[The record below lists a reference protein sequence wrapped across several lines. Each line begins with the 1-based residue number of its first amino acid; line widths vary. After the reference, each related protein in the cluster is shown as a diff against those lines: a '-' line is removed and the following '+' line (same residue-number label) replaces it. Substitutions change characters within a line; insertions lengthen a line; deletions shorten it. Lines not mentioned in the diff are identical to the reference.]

1 MKWTPI
7 NHCGRRCVAAALTG
21 AMLFSLIP
29 AAAAES
35 YEGAAPAAGRSS
47 AEYVTADWKFGR
59 AYTSGS
65 IAGGDLII
73 EDQSGNENDLKMQ
86 TYGEGDWSEYLSF
99 SEESMTGRDGSMVF
113 DGDTGTKTGA
123 DFITVDGAPI
133 NGETFETGYTIEVL
147 YYFPEDWTAADAW
160 MGILARQTDDPA
172 SFEGMDEPE
181 LGTMSMAVSN
191 CKEIQFSTAPADQG
205 HTMSSAAWSV
215 TMDEGGVW
223 YHIAVVS
230 DGHEISTYVNGCEAF
245 RDYASDEM
253 AGMYADPEDG
263 RFRVGSSWWN
273 GLDKFLQ
280 GSLQEIRISSRALD
294 KADWLIPN
302 PEDYLGEFGR
312 NDTYQ
317 LRNEDNYNYTNLSFY
332 ANPIW
337 VSVGE
342 GGTED
347 GFAAESLT
355 LQPGETEASVNLN
368 WYAPAGTVS
377 AQVKFGEQVV
387 DAAVSEL
394 TAPTK
399 VDTAKYTDTGKMACK
414 ATVSGLTPE
423 TTYQYQISNDGGA
436 TWSKVYTYTTAAED
450 SFTFAFTSDPQ
461 IKEDQSTNSGGWNP
475 ADGTNQTGWAVM
487 METVA
492 EAGAS
497 LMVSAGDQVEDQS
510 WGKSSEYAA
519 FFAPEEMTSMLY
531 APAVGNHDR
540 HYMFADHFNLPNE
553 MDVAGDGQPGTPSLL
568 EQIKTT
574 FRGQNNGTSQSHGNY
589 IQATADEI
597 ANHSESNG
605 VTPNAQGF
613 YDFTERRAMETR
625 GNYYYLFNN
634 VLFVTLNTGAYPGGN
649 DEENAGNADV
659 PSAGKD
665 NAEAEA
671 MVENFRRT
679 LEAAVEE
686 YAGQYDWL
694 IVTHHKS
701 TQTVA
706 KHAADSDIE
715 NYVDAGFES
724 LMDEFDVDF
733 VLGGHDH
740 VYSRSYVLKDGAR
753 NAEALDTFHDP
764 DGTIYLTGNC
774 ASDMQYYTP
783 FESLDKTN
791 NADYPILAN
800 GETGSQAYLAG
811 NLPYGNQE
819 YNQEYS
825 PSYALF
831 DVDGNTISVDVYN
844 LSGDSVNPESKR
856 IDHFT
861 VTKNTDGGD
870 QAQGFANGGST
881 LDLTQTGRYEAGE
894 TNVDG
899 GVMEIVSYNA
909 RTGWA
914 YAVNGQSGY
923 LTAIALK
930 TLEEKD
936 SVDLLDGNDID
947 VKALVEAADASFQY
961 GDMTSVAVSPD
972 GSTLA
977 AALQAEGYAD
987 AGRVALFACNPDGS
1001 LTLQKLVPVGVQPD
1015 MVTFADNHTVLTA
1028 DEGEPREGYG
1038 EGITDPKG
1046 SVSIVDTDA
1055 GTASVVTF
1063 DSFDSQRDSL
1073 AVAGVVLKKNTAP
1086 SVDFEPEYLALSGG
1100 RAYVTLQEA
1109 NAIAVLDLS
1118 AKAFTGV
1125 YSAGFEDYS
1134 TTPVDID
1141 KKDEAYAPKTYES
1154 LMGIRMPDGI
1164 AAFEAGGTTY
1174 LVTANEGDAREWGD
1188 EDLGTA
1194 YLNEDE
1200 RNFKDGEDTSPTG
1213 AITAEN
1219 SGLDGKV
1226 VFFLVEDYDGL
1237 DPAKDYLFGGRS
1249 FTVYE
1254 VAEDGISEVFTSGD
1268 DFEALTARYLPAYFN
1283 SSNDNSALD
1292 DRSGKKGPEAESI
1305 TVGAVDGHTYAFVA
1319 LERTGGVMVYDVTDP
1334 ADVSFV
1340 NYINSRNF
1348 ETIVPGSEEYDD
1360 GELDKWVTGGDV
1372 APEGLAFLPAGQ
1384 SPNGKDLL
1392 LAACEV
1398 SGTVAVYE
1406 LSANGTDEPGGG
1418 SGGGSSGG
1426 GSGSGGNTG
1435 GETDIGDEET
1445 PLGGAPFTDVPEDA
1459 WYKEAV
1465 DYVYANGLMSGTSA
1479 TTFAPNMLLSRA
1491 MIAQVAHNLED
1502 NPAAAE
1508 QGVFTDVAADAWYAD
1523 AVDWAAGEGIVS
1535 GYGNGEFGPE
1545 DNITREQMALIL
1557 YGYAQYKGYDVSAGG
1572 ELSSFTDGASTSGW
1586 AAEAVRWAVGSG
1598 LLSGKGGGVLDPQ
1611 GTATRAEVASILMRF
1626 AQKNG

>member
-1465 DYVYANGLMSGTSA
+1465 DYVYANTS
-1479 TTFAPNMLLSRA
+1479 TPT
-1491 MIAQVAHNLED
+1491 
-1502 NPAAAE
+1502 
-1508 QGVFTDVAADAWYAD
+1508 
-1523 AVDWAAGEGIVS
+1523 
-1535 GYGNGEFGPE
+1535 
-1545 DNITREQMALIL
+1545 
-1557 YGYAQYKGYDVSAGG
+1557 
-1572 ELSSFTDGASTSGW
+1572 AS
-1586 AAEAVRWAVGSG
+1586 
-1598 LLSGKGGGVLDPQ
+1598 
-1611 GTATRAEVASILMRF
+1611 
-1626 AQKNG
+1626 